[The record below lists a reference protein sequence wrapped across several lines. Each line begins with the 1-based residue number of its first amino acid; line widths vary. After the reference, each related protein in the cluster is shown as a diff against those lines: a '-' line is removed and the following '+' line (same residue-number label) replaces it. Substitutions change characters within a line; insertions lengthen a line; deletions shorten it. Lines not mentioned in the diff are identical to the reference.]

1 MYYINHTNLFCKF
14 DPNFAIFSNILK
26 IIVKS
31 RLYHFIHCLSIL
43 FLNRIFRDRVEVSF
57 TILEKSILLE
67 QATLWRSKSHSLN
80 LETTQSETIVR
91 ISRRNFLPLSLS
103 AVTDC
108 FSVTHC
114 RFPSLLSRVFR
125 QENEAY
131 HVLRFTRGAIV

>member
-1 MYYINHTNLFCKF
+1 MQIWSEFSSWT
-14 DPNFAIFSNILK
+14 IFYNILK

>member
-1 MYYINHTNLFCKF
+1 MQIWSEFSSWT
-14 DPNFAIFSNILK
+14 IFYNILK

-43 FLNRIFRDRVEVSF
+43 FLNRIFCDRVEVSF